1 MMKKALQLLNN
12 LLDLGVR
19 KDTPVIEAQQNYL
32 FNLFLVLA
40 TPFALLSLII
50 NLKAR
55 VYLPAA
61 LNVVQLLIFSIGFL
75 ISYTS
80 KFLSWRPILL
90 MFLVFIAVYLA
101 YFFKN
106 AGEYRLLVMMIAAVV
121 VLKKKWQY
129 VLFALLVSSAFVFI
143 RIEEMLSGG
152 LPGSQIFIYILK
164 IGIPL
169 LVFIT
174 SLFYFKHI
182 YFRNLLQLEKAN
194 IELSHAKLQNEKIL
208 YTVAHDLRSPI
219 SNIVSISK
227 YLLADTQLDKTQRE
241 FLDSIDHS
249 TEISLSL
256 INSLLQA
263 NNNAIQKISLRNI
276 DLNRVVK
283 EWLSM
288 SQYMAQKKNISI
300 RLESP
305 DQPMV
310 IPLDTEKME
319 RVFTNLINNAVKFS
333 PEGSVITVRLVT
345 EMDNVILEVCDQGIG
360 IPKEHHNKVFDMYTS
375 AKRNGTAGEKSFGM
389 GLSICKQIVE
399 EHGGAISVE
408 SDNGK
413 GTAFIVSLP
422 SNGTT

>member
-1 MMKKALQLLNN
+1 M
-12 LLDLGVR
+12 GVS

-40 TPFALLSLII
+40 TPFVLLSLIV
-50 NLKAR
+50 NLKSQ

-61 LNVVQLLIFSIGFL
+61 LNVVQLLIFSVGYL
-75 ISYTS
+75 ISYTN
-80 KFLSWRPILL
+80 KYLSLRPILVML
-90 MFLVFIAVYLA
+90 LVIIAVVLA

-106 AGEYRLLVMMIAAVV
+106 AGEYRLLVLMIAAVV

-129 VLFALLVSSAFVFI
+129 VLFALLVSAAFVFI
-143 RIEEMLSGG
+143 KVEEMLASGM
-152 LPGSQIFIYILK
+152 PESQIFLSILK

-169 LVFIT
+169 LVFVI

-182 YFRNLLQLEKAN
+182 YFRNLLQLEQTN
-194 IELSHAKLQNEKIL
+194 NQLQHAKLQNEKIL

-219 SNIVSISK
+219 SNIVNISK
-227 YLLADTQLDKTQRE
+227 YLLADTELNKKQRE
-241 FLDSIDHS
+241 FLNSIDHS

-263 NNNAIQKISLRNI
+263 NNNTFQQISLKNT
-276 DLNRVVK
+276 DLNRLVK

-288 SQYMAQKKNISI
+288 SQYIAQKKNISI

-305 DQPMV
+305 DHPMV

-333 PEGSVITVRLVT
+333 PEGAVITVRLVS
-345 EMDNVILEVCDQGIG
+345 EMDWVILEVNDQGIG
-360 IPKEHHNKVFDMYTS
+360 IPKEHHNKVFEMYTT

-399 EHGGAISVE
+399 EHGGTISLE
-408 SDNGK
+408 SENGK
-413 GTAFIVSLP
+413 GAAFIVSLP
-422 SNGTT
+422 SHSIS